1 MESLQNGVLNPVYL
15 SQKQT
20 KTHDRFSYRLLA
32 NPSFPPLFSAQ
43 NKIVMCRLWSAL
55 ENGQHHFYLHPT
67 VAIHYTPA
75 LFKKNYSLQ
84 KCDQLLFYFLPGN
97 KIAFLDQFKLC
108 NYEWMNENFQSL
120 STHTQYYKF
129 SLKAWFLHKSHIAT
143 FLINTQTK
151 DLQFSLE
158 YLKVHSAVCCSFKVL
173 HIMK

>member
-20 KTHDRFSYRLLA
+20 KTHDRFSSRLLA
-32 NPSFPPLFSAQ
+32 PRFPLFLVLRI
-43 NKIVMCRLWSAL
+43 KLWCADYD
-55 ENGQHHFYLHPT
+55 QHLRTVKTTYFLHPT
-67 VAIHYTPA
+67 GAIHYTQA
-75 LFKKNYSLQ
+75 LFKKKKKLPQTPQ
-84 KCDQLLFYFLPGN
+84 KFDQLLFYFLPGN
-97 KIAFLDQFKLC
+97 KIAFLDQFELC

-129 SLKAWFLHKSHIAT
+129 SSKAWFLHKSHIAT

-158 YLKVHSAVCCSFKVL
+158 YLKVQSAVCC
-173 HIMK
+173 